1 MPSVRTFTVLL
12 GASLLGLACGGRAQ
26 CQLTWLPADP
36 APALTG
42 DAESLGLW
50 DPDGAGPL
58 TTRLLVGAGG
68 FPGLSG
74 GTGVDMPL
82 VAFDGSDWTGVPV
95 PAGASYVTAIGNV
108 LGQTAVAT
116 LHVAEPPGAPGF
128 LYCKVSILTP
138 GGYTVIADHV
148 RGWISAIAEYG
159 GEIVFTGRFTGRGY
173 PYETQSLA
181 NIARV
186 TSSGAIVGF
195 GAGITGPL
203 GTGGLTLANFNG
215 RLYVG
220 GIFIAVDGVAATN
233 LASWN
238 GTSWAP
244 AGDPNGIVRQLAVR
258 NAISTTSTHL
268 FAAGDFT
275 AIGPL
280 PRIGVARFTV
290 STNAWAA
297 MDVPSTC
304 CWSLSV
310 RSVGQTGYEATAI
323 LSDGSAARWNG
334 TGWTSLD
341 PAGPNR
347 VFKAGL
353 LQWGSRLVSRQIG
366 AIGTLRLRAF
376 DGTTW
381 PPLVGRGI
389 DGAVRA
395 ALALDSDYVIGG
407 SFAAISGVAMNGIAR
422 GGPGAWQPLGA
433 GFGGGAVLALA
444 RLGNGDLIAGGDFTT
459 AGGQPAA
466 GLARWDGTAWLAF
479 GGAGVIRSLTVLAN
493 GDLLAGGTFAS
504 IGGVAAANVARWNG
518 SQWSAF
524 GTGVAKSGGTAAVHC
539 ARQLANGE
547 LVVGGDF
554 TSAGSTATKNV
565 ARWNGSSWSGY
576 GMGMVSTVTGL
587 DQRPSGEILA
597 WRRPPGFPS
606 CQTCNADVWN
616 GVLWSA
622 VNTGGVSSGA
632 TTVAA
637 TLLPNGGAAVA
648 STLDDTGPSTLASIG
663 QVAYRAAAPDGSVGG
678 WTNYPLS
685 AAAVHGSVVA
695 RNGDILVFGAIDAI
709 GQSGAT
715 ADTGSSGFVVL
726 RPTCPATAVAV
737 GAGCAGSA
745 GPLSLAA
752 TSLPWLGGTFRAT
765 ATGFAP
771 GALAIEVVGL
781 QSINLPLISV
791 LPTAAPGCTLLA
803 SLDATNLLLPS
814 GGSVAVALAVPP
826 APSLVG
832 MTVYDQ
838 VAQLEFTAGGV
849 LGTISI
855 TNALAMTLG
864 SY

>member
-1 MPSVRTFTVLL
+1 MTFASQPAVLL
-12 GASLLGLACGGRAQ
+12 GAFLLGLAGAGRAQ

-36 APALTG
+36 APALSGRT
-42 DAESLGLW
+42 ESLGLW
-50 DPDGAGPL
+50 DPDGTGPL
-58 TTRLLVGAGG
+58 TTRLLVGTAG
-68 FPGLSG
+68 FQGLSG
-74 GTGVDMPL
+74 GTGVGMPL
-82 VAFDGSDWTGVPV
+82 VAFDGSDWTDVPV
-95 PAGASYVTAIGNV
+95 PADASFVTAIGNV
-108 LGQTAVAT
+108 QGQTVVAT
-116 LHVAEPPGAPGF
+116 YHVAQPPGAQTFP
-128 LYCKVSILTP
+128 YCKVSILTP
-138 GGYTVIADHV
+138 GGYTVVADHV
-148 RGWISAIAEYG
+148 RGWVSAIAEYG
-159 GEIVFTGRFTGRGY
+159 GEIVFAGSFTGRGY
-173 PYETQSLA
+173 PLQTQSLA

-186 TSSGAIVGF
+186 TTGGAIVGF

-203 GTGGLTLANFNG
+203 GSGGLTLANFNG

-220 GIFIAVDGVAATN
+220 GNFTAVDGVAATN

-244 AGDPNGIVRQLAVR
+244 AGDPNGTVRQLAVR
-258 NAISTTSTHL
+258 NAISTTNTHL

-280 PRIGVARFTV
+280 PRIGVARFTL

-297 MDVPSTC
+297 MNVPSTSC
-304 CWSLSV
+304 RSLSV
-310 RSVGQTGYEATAI
+310 RSTGLTGYEASA
-323 LSDGSAARWNG
+323 LLADGSAARWNG

-341 PAGPNR
+341 PAGPNQ
-347 VFKAGL
+347 VFKGGL
-353 LQWGSRLVSRQIG
+353 LQWGSRLVARQNDPL
-366 AIGTLRLRAF
+366 GTVRLRVF

-407 SFAAISGVAMNGIAR
+407 SFATISGVAMNGIAR
-422 GGPGAWQPLGA
+422 GGPGAWQPLGT
-433 GFGGGAVLALA
+433 GFGGGEVLALA

-479 GGAGVIRSLTVLAN
+479 GGAGVIRSLTMLAN

-504 IGGVAAANVARWNG
+504 IGGVAAANIARWNG

-547 LVVGGDF
+547 LVIGGDF
-554 TSAGSTATKNV
+554 TSAGGTATKNV

-576 GMGMVSTVTGL
+576 GMGMQSTVTGV

-597 WRRPPGFPS
+597 WRATPALPS

-622 VNTGGVSSGA
+622 VDTGGSGFGA

-637 TLLPNGGAAVA
+637 TLLPNGGVAVA
-648 STLDDTGPSTLASIG
+648 SGYGTGG
-663 QVAYRAAAPDGSVGG
+663 QVAYRAVAPDGSVGG
-678 WTNYPLS
+678 WTTYPLLTT
-685 AAAVHGSVVA
+685 AVHGCVMA
-695 RNGDILVFGAIDAI
+695 RNGDLLVFGAIDAI
-709 GQSGAT
+709 GQSGAS
-715 ADTGSSGFVVL
+715 ADTACSGLVVL

-771 GALAIEVVGL
+771 GALAIEVLGL
-781 QSINLPLISV
+781 QSIHLPLSAV
-791 LPTAAPGCTLLA
+791 LPTAAPGCMLFA
-803 SLDATNLLLPS
+803 SLDVTKLLLPS
-814 GGSVAVALAVPP
+814 GGSVAVALAVPTT
-826 APSLVG
+826 PSLVG
-832 MTVYDQ
+832 TMVYDQ
-838 VAQLEFTAGGV
+838 VAQLEFVAGGA
-849 LGTISI
+849 LGTIST
-855 TNALAMTLG
+855 TNAIAVTLG